1 MVEAEELREVRF
13 RPAEKK
19 LYQEI
24 NRANG
29 IKYPIRVDI
38 ALPAHKR
45 TLIIQA
51 ELGSVE
57 YPPEKQY
64 IHGKRQ
70 FQMDKAIL
78 FSHIH
83 RLIRCVIDCQLHL
96 EDATST
102 RNALELARSF
112 SARVW
117 DNSPLQLKQI
127 SQIGPAAVR
136 KLAVS
141 GINSI
146 EALEATEAH
155 RIDMIMSKHPPF
167 GRKILDSLL
176 GFPKLWVTIK
186 MMGKVSFPAE
196 FCLNKMSE
204 YI

>member
-24 NRANG
+24 NKAIG
-29 IKYPIRVDI
+29 IKYPIKVDI
-38 ALPAHKR
+38 ALSAHKR

-51 ELGSVE
+51 ELGGVE
-57 YPPEKQY
+57 YPAEEQFL
-64 IHGKRQ
+64 HGKRQ

-83 RLIRCVIDCQLHL
+83 RLIRCVIDCQLHIQ
-96 EDATST
+96 DAVST
-102 RNALELARSF
+102 RHSLELARSF
-112 SARVW
+112 SAKVW

-127 SQIGPAAVR
+127 PQIGPAAVR
-136 KLAVS
+136 KLAVAS
-141 GINSI
+141 INSI

-167 GRKILDSLL
+167 GLKILDSLL
-176 GFPKLWVTIK
+176 SFPKLWVTIK
-186 MMGKVSFPAE
+186 MMGKVSYLADVRSE
-196 FCLNKMSE
+196 KMSK
-204 YI
+204 YV